1 MAIIPDPS
9 GDAPLAPYVN
19 YDEIGTVAGVTS
31 YQFYITGAGTSNYS
45 SRTIRYKLDDDEWT
59 YSMNHSFVREDS
71 TTRLELSRPQGK
83 SLTVE
88 AWTTDEMSMLDS
100 LATTVIIDDNEI
112 YTSKLYVPSSTG
124 TSKKPKKLF
133 VVRHNYFNVLSEVP
147 RDAAVVTHDATTVTV
162 TKGSSGSGSYT
173 WAMFPIEGTDEL
185 INKRITVSGS
195 FITSGSFTSGVRLW
209 WMNTS
214 NTGIKSGPVNGIEFI
229 GNQGNFS
236 VSGIVPS
243 RPADC
248 GKLALLVYANISSA
262 AQGVSSTYSN
272 LKIALDTKNLLKNSQ
287 TRTNTGITTTCSNN
301 HYAISG
307 TASGTWP
314 SLTENLKCDVIPP
327 NTPITFATSSGF
339 ASNQKLY
346 TRFYKNSGL
355 SSYNGITLAT
365 DSPAGTVIFPDDST
379 YGFQLF
385 LNTTD
390 GAIVNKEADIMIH
403 KGMNELTGP
412 NLINMYNAGSGT
424 GSGLTWTT
432 YSDGRIT
439 ITGTNNN
446 TSAFHIKFAY
456 TIPEAYLDK
465 TLTMYFT
472 GRLTGI
478 DNVGLKTNTT
488 DVGGVGVLG
497 PKTMARTFVATSS
510 VRTSVTYWDLYISTT
525 VRTVD
530 ADFRFFLKEG
540 SCAKDFS
547 PYAEKSCLR
556 VKKLYTSING
566 VTKLVYKE

>member
-1 MAIIPDPS
+1 MAVIPDPS

-19 YDEIGTVAGVTS
+19 YDEIGTTAGVTS

-45 SRTIRYKLDDDEWT
+45 SRTIRYKLDDAEWT
-59 YSMNHSFVREDS
+59 YSMNHSFIREDS

-88 AWTTDEMSMLDS
+88 AWTTDEMSMIDS
-100 LATTVIIDDNEI
+100 PATTVVIADNEI
-112 YTSKLYVPSSTG
+112 YTSKLYVPSSSN
-124 TSKKPKKLF
+124 TSKKPKKLL

-147 RDAAVVTHDATTVTV
+147 RSAAVVTHDATTVTV
-162 TKGSSGSGSYT
+162 TKGSSGTGGYT
-173 WAMFPIEGTDEL
+173 WAMFPIDGTDEL
-185 INKRITVSGS
+185 INKKITVSGS
-195 FITSGSFTSGVRLW
+195 FTTSGNFTSGARLW
-209 WMNTS
+209 WMNST
-214 NTGIKSGPVNGIEFI
+214 NTGILSGPVNGIEYI
-229 GNQGNFS
+229 GKQGSFS
-236 VSGIVPS
+236 VSGIVPNKPS
-243 RPADC
+243 NA
-248 GKLALLVYANISSA
+248 GKLSLLVYANIGSA

-272 LKIALDTKNLLKNSQ
+272 LKIALDTKNLLKNST
-287 TRTNTGITTTCSNN
+287 TRTSSGITTTCSNN
-301 HYAISG
+301 HYVING
-307 TASGTWP
+307 TATGTWP

-339 ASNQKLY
+339 TSNQKLY

-365 DSPAGTVIFPDDST
+365 NSPAGTVIFPDDST

-385 LNTTD
+385 LNTTN
-390 GAIVNKEADIMIH
+390 GAVVDKEANIMIH

-432 YSDGRIT
+432 HSDGRIT

-478 DNVGLKTNTT
+478 DNIGLKKNTT

-497 PKTMARTFVATSS
+497 AKTMARTFVATST
-510 VRTSVTYWDLYISTT
+510 VRTEVTYWDLYISTT

-547 PYAEKSCLR
+547 PHAEKSCLR
-556 VKKLYTSING
+556 VKKLYTSVNG
-566 VTKLVYKE
+566 EAKLVYKE